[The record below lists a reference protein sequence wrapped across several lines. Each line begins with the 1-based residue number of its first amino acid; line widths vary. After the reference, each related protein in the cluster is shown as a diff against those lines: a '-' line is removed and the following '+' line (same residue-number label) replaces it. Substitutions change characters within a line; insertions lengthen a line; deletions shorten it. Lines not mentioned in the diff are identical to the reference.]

1 MKMTTNFEN
10 LGTAIKKKKMDF
22 SDRNQVE
29 VLYFTLGI
37 LNGVSLRSHNS

>member
-10 LGTAIKKKKMDF
+10 LGTAIKKKMYF